1 MVMYDVVFRLVLYAG
16 AKIPGDV
23 EGCDN
28 PPGQKDSPRE
38 DFAGHKEG
46 FFVV

>member
-16 AKIPGDV
+16 AKIPGGV

-28 PPGQKDSPRE
+28 PPI
-38 DFAGHKEG
+38 
-46 FFVV
+46 